1 MYFITSRMAGA
12 ASREAQGLRR
22 ALDRVY
28 ARVRERARA
37 EWELHHSG
45 REPSDACVSVR
56 VSGKGCGSAAS

>member
-1 MYFITSRMAGA
+1 MAGA

-28 ARVRERARA
+28 ARIRERARA

-45 REPSDACVSVR
+45 SDPADACVRVR
-56 VSGKGCGSAAS
+56 INGKDCGAVAS